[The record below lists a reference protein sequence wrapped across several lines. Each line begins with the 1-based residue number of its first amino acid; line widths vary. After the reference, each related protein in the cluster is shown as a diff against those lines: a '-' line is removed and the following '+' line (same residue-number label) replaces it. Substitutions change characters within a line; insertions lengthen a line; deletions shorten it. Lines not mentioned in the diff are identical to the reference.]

1 MMGTLCSTLLM
12 RINCHSEKY
21 KNASQSKH
29 LKISHELISINY
41 SKGSTHYQIK
51 TNHFFTPKEPF
62 SNSIIMYKNNNKITS
77 LTNLKIRLKL
87 IINRPK
93 IFCMGIKWKIFS
105 PYFSLLNTFKTFKC
119 TFLHRFFIILLK
131 SS

>member
-1 MMGTLCSTLLM
+1 MMGTLYLTLLM

-21 KNASQSKH
+21 KNESQSKH

-62 SNSIIMYKNNNKITS
+62 NNSIIMYKNNSKITS
-77 LTNLKIRLKL
+77 LTNLKIQLKL

-105 PYFSLLNTFKTFKC
+105 PYFSHLITFKTFKC